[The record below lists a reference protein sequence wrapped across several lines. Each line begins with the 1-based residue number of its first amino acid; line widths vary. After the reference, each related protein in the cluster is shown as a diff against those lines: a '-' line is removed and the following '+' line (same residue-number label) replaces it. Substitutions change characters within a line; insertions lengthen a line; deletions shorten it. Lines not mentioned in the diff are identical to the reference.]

1 MKKIS
6 EKPVTY
12 YASAERASFSDIENS
27 YHSLK
32 SNPLLRMFQEAMP
45 DLSMIVNKQ
54 RQLVFANSNLIKFLD
69 IEDTN
74 LPLGERLGNLIN
86 CIHSDDQPSGCGTTL
101 ACRFCG
107 VVNAVLESQQGAKPI
122 IKEARITA
130 MMDREEVTSYDL
142 KIKASPLIYKDEEYT
157 IICINDISD
166 RKRRAFLETSY
177 INDMYGSAAELK
189 SVVSSIN
196 KEDLNADNLNLIET
210 VEKVNYELMN
220 DLLAQKM
227 LNEAEDGTLERRP
240 VIANS
245 VKLLREL
252 NEYFN
257 KQEIVAAKKLFIDP
271 FSHSI
276 RFRTDVNI
284 LRRVLINIMTN
295 AFEAIKPDMIV
306 QASVRLQD
314 KVLRFVVFSPVELTD
329 EAKHQIFQRSFSTK
343 GPNRGLGTYT
353 ARLLTSKYL
362 KGRVHFSS
370 DKKGTSF
377 YIELPLNLE

>member
-1 MKKIS
+1 MKKVS

-45 DLSMIVNKQ
+45 DLSMIVNKH
-54 RQLVFANSNLIKFLD
+54 RQLVYANSNLIKFLD
-69 IEDTN
+69 IEDN
-74 LPLGERLGNLIN
+74 DLPLGERLGNLLN
-86 CIHSDDQPSGCGTTL
+86 CIHSNDQPSGCGTTL

-107 VVNAVLESQQGAKPI
+107 VVNAVMESQQGAKPI

-142 KIKASPLIYKDEEYT
+142 KIKASPLVYNDEEYT

-189 SVVSSIN
+189 SVVASIK
-196 KEDLNADNLNLIET
+196 KEELNPDNRNLVEA
-210 VEKVNYELMN
+210 VEKVNYGLMN

-227 LNEAEDGTLERRP
+227 LNEAEEGTLERRP
-240 VIANS
+240 AIINTL
-245 VKLLREL
+245 KLLKEL
-252 NEYFN
+252 NEYFDT
-257 KQEIVAAKKLFIDP
+257 QEFVAGKKFFIDP

-284 LRRVLINIMTN
+284 LKRVMINIMTN
-295 AFEAIKPDMIV
+295 AFEAIMPDMVV
-306 QASVRLQD
+306 QTSVRLQD
-314 KVLRFVVFSPVELTD
+314 KVLKFVVFSPVELTD

-353 ARLLTSKYL
+353 ARLLTTKYL
-362 KGRVHFSS
+362 KGKVHFSS

-377 YIELPLNLE
+377 FIELPLNLD